1 MKIIKSNESRTKAEI
16 RPRNFELHYNRI
28 AANNAGLDWEERNKD
43 HIDTIFL
50 ESHSFPDLEGI
61 YHVVTFEVDCLRL

>member
-16 RPRNFELHYNRI
+16 RPRDFELHYNRI

-50 ESHSFPDLEGI
+50 ESYYPLI
-61 YHVVTFEVDCLRL
+61 